1 MTKRVVSSFDGLGA
15 LSRIST
21 NSANSLALHHSR
33 VAFICMLW
41 NDSDE
46 AEFFHELPYMTASQ
60 SRQKQDGRRLRS
72 AASRKRIVE
81 AMRDLV
87 REGSVSPRAEE
98 VAARAEVGLR
108 SVFRHFDDME
118 SLYREISELIV
129 AEVRPMLLLPPP
141 SGKVDEIIAEMIER
155 RTKLFE
161 RIMPFRTAADA
172 NAYRSTFLAQERNNM
187 NAQFRELMRSALPG
201 DIRKDRTFL
210 EALDATLSFDFW
222 RRLRV
227 DQGLSVTQ
235 GKRTVEAIASALL
248 AAHRRGKG

>member
-1 MTKRVVSSFDGLGA
+1 
-15 LSRIST
+15 
-21 NSANSLALHHSR
+21 
-33 VAFICMLW
+33 
-41 NDSDE
+41 
-46 AEFFHELPYMTASQ
+46 MTAPQ
-60 SRQKQDGRRLRS
+60 PKKKQDGRRLRS
-72 AASRKRIVE
+72 AASRRRIVE

-118 SLYREISELIV
+118 SLYREISELILV
-129 AEVRPMLLLPPP
+129 EVRPMFLLPPP
-141 SGKVDEIIAEMIER
+141 SGTVDEIVLEMIDR

-161 RIMPFRTAADA
+161 RIMPFRAAADA
-172 NAYRSTFLAQERNNM
+172 NAYRSAFLAGERSNM
-187 NAQFRELMRSALPG
+187 NTQFRDLMRNALPAG
-201 DIRKDRTFL
+201 IRKDRTLF

-227 DQGLSVTQ
+227 DQHLSVAQ
-235 GKRTVEAIASALL
+235 AKRTVEATAVALL